1 MPRIAAAARDSPRS
15 PTAAAGWSSPD
26 YSGNRMFQTLGN
38 LAVNPRTGLLFVNW
52 ETGSALQLSGRA
64 QIVWDA
70 QALRSRPG
78 AERLVEVTVDAVREH
93 ERAMP
98 ARWSLIEPY
107 RRNPPVNP

>member
-1 MPRIAAAARDSPRS
+1 
-15 PTAAAGWSSPD
+15 
-26 YSGNRMFQTLGN
+26 MFQTLGN
-38 LAVNPRTGLLFVNW
+38 LAVNPRAGLLFADW
-52 ETGSALQLSGRA
+52 QTGSTLQLTGRA

-78 AERLVEVTVDAVREH
+78 AERLVEVRLDAAHEH